1 LLLLLWLP
9 AVKKKL
15 LRQHPH
21 QRQLLHQPL
30 LQRLQLMLSQLM
42 LLLLQLLH
50 QPQHLLLLL
59 LLQKRLRSNSW
70 QSKKNPALRGFF
82 SPRLFESSGV
92 LVFI

>member
-30 LQRLQLMLSQLM
+30 LQRLLLMLSQLM
-42 LLLLQLLH
+42 LLLQLLR
-50 QPQHLLLLL
+50 QPQHLLL

-82 SPRLFESSGV
+82 SPRLCEPREV

>member
-1 LLLLLWLP
+1 
-9 AVKKKL
+9 
-15 LRQHPH
+15 
-21 QRQLLHQPL
+21 
-30 LQRLQLMLSQLM
+30 MLSQLM

-50 QPQHLLLLL
+50 LPL

-82 SPRLFESSGV
+82 SPRLCESRKA

>member
-15 LRQHPH
+15 LRQHLH

-30 LQRLQLMLSQLM
+30 LQRLLLMLSQLM
-42 LLLLQLLH
+42 LLQQLR
-50 QPQHLLLLL
+50 QPQHLLL

-82 SPRLFESSGV
+82 SPRLCESREA

>member
-21 QRQLLHQPL
+21 QPQLLHQPL
-30 LQRLQLMLSQLM
+30 LQLMLSQLM

>member
-15 LRQHPH
+15 LHQHPH

-30 LQRLQLMLSQLM
+30 LQRLLLMLSQLM

-50 QPQHLLLLL
+50 QPQHLLL

-82 SPRLFESSGV
+82 SSRLCESGVV

>member
-1 LLLLLWLP
+1 
-9 AVKKKL
+9 
-15 LRQHPH
+15 
-21 QRQLLHQPL
+21 
-30 LQRLQLMLSQLM
+30 M

-50 QPQHLLLLL
+50 QPQHLLL